1 MLIKKRKKKIRLLM
15 QAPSLEDSFVR
26 IFWGLLREREIFP
39 LPEMLRIGLDRNKAG
54 GGERHDPPL
63 ETRI

>member
-1 MLIKKRKKKIRLLM
+1 M

-63 ETRI
+63 EMRI

>member
-1 MLIKKRKKKIRLLM
+1 M

-39 LPEMLRIGLDRNKAG
+39 LPELLRIGLDRNKAG
-54 GGERHDPPL
+54 GGESRDPPL